1 MKNKKILIIGIILIL
16 AIIIVAMF
24 FIIKGKNKSGKT
36 ISENQTLNVKTSKA
50 DFNIK
55 VESIDQTIVK
65 GDILDDGDK
74 TYTRVKV
81 KVSNNSNSESVYYP
95 FTNFVL
101 LDSNDNE
108 LARAQI
114 DMNTIVFN
122 SNIDKSTLLPD
133 KLEAN
138 QTVEGYLYFNE
149 TNVNNISKIKVS
161 TPSKSLISED
171 GNKANVE
178 YEYYFIKIK

>member
-1 MKNKKILIIGIILIL
+1 MKNKKIIILGVIL
-16 AIIIVAMF
+16 VTAIIIVTVF
-24 FIIKGKNKSGKT
+24 FLIKGKTKSGVTVGEK
-36 ISENQTLNVKTSKA
+36 QTLNVKTSKA

-81 KVSNNSNSESVYYP
+81 KVSNNSNSESVNYP

-138 QTVEGYLYFNE
+138 QTVEGYLYFK
-149 TNVNNISKIKVS
+149 TDSKDISRIKVS
-161 TPSKSLISED
+161 TPSKTSSEGD
-171 GNKANVE
+171 TLNVD
-178 YEYYFIKIK
+178 YDYYFIKIK